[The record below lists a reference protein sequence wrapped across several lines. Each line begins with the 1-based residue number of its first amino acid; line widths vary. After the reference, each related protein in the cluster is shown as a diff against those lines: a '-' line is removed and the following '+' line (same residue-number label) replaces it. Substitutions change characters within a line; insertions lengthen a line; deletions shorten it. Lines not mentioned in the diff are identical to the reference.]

1 MENPFTNPFPG
12 MNPYLETRGLWPEVH
27 NSLIAAMKSFLRQ
40 RLPFKYSVIMEERVA
55 IGQNP
60 AEEPPARYA
69 RPDLTISSQEAPRIS
84 GAHPDSEDTRAV
96 TVVLPEIYTV
106 REWFIEIREQ
116 SRGKPVTILEVL
128 SPTNKN
134 PGAGREQYLD
144 KRQRILESATH
155 MVEIDLVRV
164 GRPMPLEGYDGDA
177 PYRNLVSRWQ
187 DRPAAALYP
196 FRLQS
201 VIPDITVPLLDD
213 DAEPTLP
220 LGEMVHDLYLQDYYC
235 NYVDYGADPAGP
247 LSDNDREWL
256 DKILREQGF
265 RS

>member
-12 MNPYLETRGLWPEVH
+12 MNPYLESRRLWPEVH
-27 NSLIAAMKSFLRQ
+27 NKIIGEIHRYLRG

-60 AEEPPARYA
+60 PEEPPARYA
-69 RPDLTISSQEAPRIS
+69 RPDLTISSQEVPRIS
-84 GAHPDSEDTRAV
+84 GAHNDSEDTRAV
-96 TVVLPEIYTV
+96 TVVLPETYTV

-134 PGAGREQYLD
+134 PGAGRAQYLD
-144 KRQRILESATH
+144 KRQRILESVTH
-155 MVEIDLVRV
+155 LIEIDLVRV
-164 GRPMPLEGYDGDA
+164 GRPIPLEGYDGDA

-187 DRPAAALYP
+187 DRPSATLYP
-196 FRLQS
+196 FSLRS
-201 VIPDITVPLLDD
+201 PIPNVTVPLLDD
-213 DAEPTLP
+213 DEEPIIE

-247 LSDNDREWL
+247 LSNNDREWL

>member
-1 MENPFTNPFPG
+1 MENPFINPFPG

-27 NSLIAAMKSFLRQ
+27 NSLIAAMKSFLRR
-40 RLPFKYSVIMEERVA
+40 RLPFKYSVIMEERIA

-60 AEEPPARYA
+60 PEEPPARYA
-69 RPDLTISSQEAPRIS
+69 RPDLTISSREAPRTG
-84 GAHPDSEDTRAV
+84 GANTDREDTRAV

-116 SRGKPVTILEVL
+116 RREKPVTILEVL

-164 GRPMPLEGYDGDA
+164 GRPMPLAGYDGDA
-177 PYRNLVSRWQ
+177 PYRNLVSRCQ
-187 DRPAAALYP
+187 DRPSATLYP
-196 FRLQS
+196 FSLRS
-201 VIPDITVPLLDD
+201 PIPNVTVPLLDD
-213 DAEPTLP
+213 DEEPIIE

-235 NYVDYGADPAGP
+235 NYVDYGEDPAGP

-256 DKILREQGF
+256 DKSLHEQGF